1 MAQSPGA
8 PLRWNIFA
16 RELMAVLEAHGRKLS
31 FLNGIA
37 DHRTTVQRL
46 QKSLTSPGHLV
57 TLNPEEMKRLFEA
70 LPLRPQEKEHLQA
83 ALVATAVEMAL
94 MGRMDLDT
102 AYRASDN
109 VFTLLTANPDVVR
122 NVRGGSSTFIDDGDM
137 VDGSISERALHLLDR
152 ALLTLH
158 IARGASPAYIR
169 RVHAQESLDI
179 AAMALELLE
188 RCRDES
194 EEWKSWSEGAG
205 TISQKAQELLDQGE
219 EEH

>member
-1 MAQSPGA
+1 
-8 PLRWNIFA
+8 
-16 RELMAVLEAHGRKLS
+16 
-31 FLNGIA
+31 
-37 DHRTTVQRL
+37 
-46 QKSLTSPGHLV
+46 
-57 TLNPEEMKRLFEA
+57 
-70 LPLRPQEKEHLQA
+70 
-83 ALVATAVEMAL
+83 
-94 MGRMDLDT
+94 MDLDT